1 MVDLEDEGTNPT
13 SSTTRLKP
21 PPRKHT
27 KGNKHNVNKEIG
39 GS

>member
-1 MVDLEDEGTNPT
+1 MVDLGDEGTNPT

-27 KGNKHNVNKEIG
+27 KGKKHNPNKEIG
-39 GS
+39 AS